1 MRIISQDGSIDFP
14 YENSCIF
21 IFPLITPKLFTIR
34 IQMAGD
40 TDTITQIATYSTE
53 ENALKAME
61 MLRNAYAGKFITNV
75 DIPDDL
81 NEMLNTAMKGGFGTV
96 VVKDTCERVEF
107 SNLNGYFQF
116 PAEEELE
123 EKRNSVDVRKE
134 FFV

>member
-53 ENALKAME
+53 EKALKAME
-61 MLRNAYAGKFITNV
+61 MLRKAYVSMPVLFQNVEITE
-75 DIPDDL
+75 D
-81 NEMLNTAMKGGFGTV
+81 
-96 VVKDTCERVEF
+96 VVKQFEKLMKSGIIVQTMNNEPSKVEYV
-107 SNLNGYFQF
+107 NNCIFQF
-116 PAEEELE
+116 PKDDEIEVET
-123 EKRNSVDVRKE
+123 
-134 FFV
+134 